1 MNELMNGI
9 TDAVNNLGK
18 ALSGE
23 NNKSKPDG
31 FKEKFNAVL
40 RKVLEVLMVIGSMA
54 SLIVSLLLVATVFI
68 TLIRA
73 RNVPETSCCHLRH
86 LLIFLIMTSSKALI
100 S

>member
-40 RKVLEVLMVIGSMA
+40 KKVLEVLMVIGSMA
-54 SLIVSLLLVATVFI
+54 SLIISLLLVATVSI
-68 TLIRA
+68 TLIRGDYFSSLMCGVSA
-73 RNVPETSCCHLRH
+73 FV
-86 LLIFLIMTSSKALI
+86 LLKLSKEF
-100 S
+100 